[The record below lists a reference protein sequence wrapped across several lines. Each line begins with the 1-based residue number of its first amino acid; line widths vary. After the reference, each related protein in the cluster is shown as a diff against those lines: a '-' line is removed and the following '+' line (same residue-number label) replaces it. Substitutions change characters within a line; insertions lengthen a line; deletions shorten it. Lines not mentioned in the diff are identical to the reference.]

1 MKHSTKTIRVLHFC
15 VIVLKP
21 SKELVCK
28 EDVYDVYELAEE
40 NEADSICALNKCK
53 CDIELATSLAA
64 RLTDFRPE
72 NVIRSDE
79 ELENK
84 CKIDQKR

>member
-1 MKHSTKTIRVLHFC
+1 MTLV
-15 VIVLKP
+15 KP
-21 SKELVCK
+21 RKELVCK
-28 EDVYDVYELAEE
+28 EDVYDVYELAEA

-64 RLTDFRPE
+64 RLANFRPE
-72 NVIRSDE
+72 NVICSDE